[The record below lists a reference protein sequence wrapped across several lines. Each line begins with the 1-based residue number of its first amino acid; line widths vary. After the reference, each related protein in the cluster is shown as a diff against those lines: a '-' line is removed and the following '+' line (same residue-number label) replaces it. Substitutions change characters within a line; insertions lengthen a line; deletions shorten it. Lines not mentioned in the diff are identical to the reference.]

1 MAADEQEI
9 AEILRRLSNRSQ
21 TTTDRQ
27 DCPDEES
34 LALFLAGNLPESRR
48 SEVEAHL
55 ARCAFCLD
63 DVVAAYQS
71 GELTAGE
78 NVPRRLM
85 ARAMALIPGRE
96 AILDLA
102 VRLVKDSIELV
113 STSARLVTAPSPVVR
128 GEPAPEVGNSLQVEQ
143 AVGRFRVAVELDLS
157 DAGLCQVIANV
168 TEESGTP
175 AEGVRL
181 SLSSG
186 EREQASFL
194 TRAGV
199 VVFDRI
205 SPGEY
210 SIAVSE
216 SGSVVGRIRLNLMLE
231 R

>member
-55 ARCAFCLD
+55 ARCALCLD
-63 DVVAAYQS
+63 DVFAAYRS
-71 GELTAGE
+71 GELTGGE
-78 NVPRRLM
+78 NVSRRLVV
-85 ARAMALIPGRE
+85 RAMALITGRE

-113 STSARLVTAPSPVVR
+113 STSARLVTVPSPVVR

-216 SGSVVGRIRLNLMLE
+216 SGSVVGGLD
-231 R
+231 

>member
-9 AEILRRLSNRSQ
+9 GEILRRLSNRSGEVKS
-21 TTTDRQ
+21 RQ

-34 LALFLAGNLPESRR
+34 LALFLAENLPESRR

-55 ARCAFCLD
+55 ASCSFCLD

-85 ARAMALIPGRE
+85 ARAMALITGRE

-157 DAGLCQVIANV
+157 EAGMCQVIANV

-205 SPGEY
+205 STG
-210 SIAVSE
+210 
-216 SGSVVGRIRLNLMLE
+216 
-231 R
+231 